1 MFSADEK
8 ILFYWTSI
16 ESRWL
21 NVQLM
26 IKVSWN
32 NDKFDKVGWN
42 QDRSTKFW
50 TVYLGLF
57 HEILPAS
64 TAMDLLT
71 WWPRILHCKSPFP
84 PTPTLLLGIFFSYIT
99 KELQQ
104 LIIRCDVRSTDVPDD
119 SFSPLNQC
127 QFWVTI
133 ISGADWSLPF
143 VHLQRNTGTLACCWF
158 STLVF

>member
-1 MFSADEK
+1 
-8 ILFYWTSI
+8 
-16 ESRWL
+16 
-21 NVQLM
+21 M
-26 IKVSWN
+26 IKASWN
-32 NDKFDKVGWN
+32 NDQFDKVGWN

-64 TAMDLLT
+64 SHDGPGYSTV
-71 WWPRILHCKSPFP
+71 SPFSP
-84 PTPTLLLGIFFSYIT
+84 PLPLSCLEYFFLYIT

-104 LIIRCDVRSTDVPDD
+104 LVIRCDVLSTDVPDD
-119 SFSPLNQC
+119 SFSTLNQC

-143 VHLQRNTGTLACCWF
+143 VHLQRNTGTLACC
-158 STLVF
+158 